1 MSTLFSSVGEHGAP
15 RRDWIQVLVGAIA
28 IIAAGV
34 LLGVQIMTP
43 DKRVLAVMA
52 AVVVFAIAWR
62 VSMVMGLGFLL
73 LALPFPRST
82 SFGTTNLAF
91 ILILLVIWLLRMSQR
106 AAPLPRRTPADVPIA
121 GLVIAYIVS
130 FYNVNPAH
138 MNVALANFVAF
149 LACVLLF
156 YLIVNNVRTTG
167 DLKRLHAFQLVS
179 MGSVLLIGLW
189 ELTHPGQI
197 LIPGWIDFG
206 SSELRRGGLN
216 LALHDI
222 RIGGPF
228 FDYELLC
235 EYCGLSFLLLM
246 FLLAQARTPLRK
258 TVLVIMLG
266 ITILSLFATVT
277 RGGFVAALLGVMYL
291 LWLIRRRIKVVPA
304 MIIGVASVAFLIG
317 LNFYVAR
324 YTNSGDLLERMQNT
338 KFIGMM
344 PESRARTWPMA
355 VERMMRHPIIG
366 YGPYYDVQHGR
377 EVWYWPHNLYLYVGN
392 LVGFVG
398 LGIFLWLMATL
409 WRISRPRG
417 DRLGDP
423 DYVKAFLIAGHV
435 QLITFLVDEIKIEYL
450 RNPIYIFQVWILFA
464 SIVAAYQISKYE
476 RAPDLKTA

>member
-1 MSTLFSSVGEHGAP
+1 MSTLYSSTGAYRAP
-15 RRDWIQVLVGAIA
+15 RRDWVQVLVGATVIV
-28 IIAAGV
+28 AAGV
-34 LLGVQIMTP
+34 LLGVQIMAP

-52 AVVVFAIAWR
+52 AVVVFGIAWR

-82 SFGTTNLAF
+82 TFGTTNLAF

-106 AAPLPRRTPADVPIA
+106 AAPLPRRTPADAPIA
-121 GLVIAYIVS
+121 GLLIAYVVS
-130 FYNVNPAH
+130 FYNVNPQH
-138 MNVALANFVAF
+138 MHIALANFVSL

-156 YLIVNNVRTTG
+156 YLIVNNVRTTR
-167 DLKRLHAFQLVS
+167 DLRRLHVFQLFS

-235 EYCGLSFLLLM
+235 EYCGLGILLLM
-246 FLLAQARTPLRK
+246 FLLAQARSPSRR
-258 TVLVIMLG
+258 TVLAIMLG
-266 ITILSLFATVT
+266 VAILSLFATVT
-277 RGGFVAALLGVMYL
+277 RGGFIASVMGVMYL
-291 LWLIRRRIKVVPA
+291 LWHVRRRIKVVPA

-324 YTNSGDLLERMQNT
+324 YTNAGDLLERMQNT

-355 VERMMRHPIIG
+355 VERMLRHPIIG
-366 YGPYYDVQHGR
+366 YGPYYDVHHGR
-377 EVWYWPHNLYLYVGN
+377 EAWFWPHNLYLYIGN

-398 LGIFLWLMATL
+398 LGFFLWLMVTL
-409 WRISRPRG
+409 WRISRPQG

-423 DYVKAFLIAGHV
+423 DYAKAFLIVGHV

-450 RNPIYIFQVWILFA
+450 RNPIYIFQIWILFA
-464 SIVAAYQISKYE
+464 SIVAAHQISKYE

>member
-1 MSTLFSSVGEHGAP
+1 MSTPFSSASAYGAP
-15 RRDWIQVLVGAIA
+15 RRDWIQVLVGTIA
-28 IIAAGV
+28 IVAAGV
-34 LLGVQIMTP
+34 LLGVQIMEP

-52 AVVVFAIAWR
+52 AVVVFGIAWR

-82 SFGTTNLAF
+82 TFGTTNLAF

-106 AAPLPRRTPADVPIA
+106 GAPLPRRTPADAPIA
-121 GLVIAYIVS
+121 GLLIAYVVS
-130 FYNVNPAH
+130 FYNVNPKH
-138 MNVALANFVAF
+138 MHLALDNFVAL

-156 YLIVNNVRTTG
+156 YLIVNNVRTTR
-167 DLKRLHAFQLVS
+167 DLRRLHLFQVVS

-206 SSELRRGGLN
+206 NSELRRGGLN

-235 EYCGLSFLLLM
+235 EYCGLSILLLM
-246 FLLAQARTPLRK
+246 FLLAQARAALHK
-258 TVLVIMLG
+258 TALAIMLG
-266 ITILSLFATVT
+266 VTILSLFATVT
-277 RGGFVAALLGVMYL
+277 RGGFVAALLGVLYL
-291 LWLIRRRIKVVPA
+291 LWLLRRRIKVVPA
-304 MIIGVASVAFLIG
+304 MIIGVASIAFLIG

-324 YTNSGDLLERMQNT
+324 YTNAGDLLERMQNT

-355 VERMMRHPIIG
+355 VERLMRHPIIG
-366 YGPYYDVQHGR
+366 YGPHYDVQHGR
-377 EVWYWPHNLYLYVGN
+377 EVWYWPHNLYLYIGN
-392 LVGFVG
+392 LVGLVG
-398 LGIFLWLMATL
+398 LGFFMWLMVTL

-423 DYVKAFLIAGHV
+423 DYAKAFLLVGHV

-450 RNPIYIFQVWILFA
+450 RNPIYIFQIWVFFA

-476 RAPDLKTA
+476 RPPDLKIA